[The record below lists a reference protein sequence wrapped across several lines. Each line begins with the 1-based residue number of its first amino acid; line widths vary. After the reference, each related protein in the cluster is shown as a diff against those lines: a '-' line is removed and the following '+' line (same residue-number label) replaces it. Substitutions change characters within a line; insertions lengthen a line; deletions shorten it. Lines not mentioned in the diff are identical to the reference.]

1 MQNLNNHNKNSTYRE
16 SSVGSISKFFAV
28 TPLQPR
34 LSKIITIF
42 SLLFFSHPFAGIG
55 VLAET
60 SSNNSA
66 GQLRNPLYRE
76 GLALIEARDYKSAV
90 DSLTLFLEENPSS
103 DKGYHLRGKAYH
115 EIGSLDKASVDYNQA
130 IKLNTESYK
139 SYNNLGLIYGRIK
152 KFELAKK
159 TFSKAIKINPQPKEA
174 LNNRGVAKAATG
186 DPSGAINDF
195 TKSIEIDEKYL
206 EPLLNRS
213 FVLEMQGEL
222 KRACDDWEQASLL
235 GSKNAKIWHKSQC
248 KQANNI

>member
-1 MQNLNNHNKNSTYRE
+1 MRNIDWKRKQILCNRT
-16 SSVGSISKFFAV
+16 
-28 TPLQPR
+28 TPTKLKQ
-34 LSKIITIF
+34 SNYDI

-103 DKGYHLRGKAYH
+103 EKGYHLRGKAYH
-115 EIGSLDKASVDYNQA
+115 ELGSLDKASVDYNQA
-130 IKLNTESYK
+130 IKLNPESYK

-152 KFELAKK
+152 KFDLAKK
-159 TFSKAIKINPQPKEA
+159 TFSKAIKVNSQPKEA

-213 FVLEMQGEL
+213 FVLEMQGQL
-222 KRACDDWEQASLL
+222 RKACNDWKTASLL
-235 GSKNAKIWHKSQC
+235 GSKNAKIWHKAQC
-248 KQANNI
+248 K